1 MIWPDHETDKD
12 LLGYQHLVDAICKL
26 TESPHLLPAT
36 IGVFGDWGSGKS
48 SLLKMVSSK
57 LRGNKDDLVLTFN
70 GWLFEGYDDAKAALM
85 ETILDEIA
93 QRATLTIKAKKLILS
108 LSGRI
113 KWMRVLG
120 TGLKMGAGFA
130 AAGPAG
136 MAIVSGM
143 AIKDIIEKATKS
155 FEKLEDQKI
164 EDYFKT
170 EDEAKT
176 LRRGIRQFRKEFS
189 ELLKET
195 KIKTLVVIIDDLD
208 RCLPDTIIETL
219 EAIKLFLFVENSAFI
234 LGVDERLIKY
244 AVRSRFPELPGEKV
258 EVGRDYLEKLIQY
271 PIRIP
276 SLGRSEMETYIAL
289 LFLQTSKVE
298 ADKIAAIHAWCMSA
312 ETIQSD
318 RAFGYTVAKQILQE
332 VPSELEEHLILSEQL
347 APLLA
352 EGLNGNPRQCKRFL
366 NTLILRLQM
375 ADSRGIKLSKRILA
389 KLMLLEYFRPETF
402 RLLAQMQASQ
412 LGLPNELVVIESNM
426 YSEEKVTITG
436 FKKDES
442 GKTKDNEINES
453 TPPKKT
459 LAASLPA
466 NVQSWVEDSFVGGWL
481 LLEPKLSKVDLRPY
495 FYFSRDILGAI
506 GGTAK
511 RLSPRAQEVLIRLM
525 NDSDAVRG
533 NALKDGK
540 NLDNSEAASIFEE
553 LASRVKKDD
562 DLTRKYSPLNLLV
575 SWVTVRTELINEFL
589 IMLQQLPETVLPF
602 NILPKI
608 KGLTKNTPS
617 QTVAIALITKWS
629 KSSANQQL
637 QKAAVAAL
645 RS

>member
-12 LLGYQHLVDAICKL
+12 LLGYKHLVDVISDL

-57 LRGNKDDLVLTFN
+57 LSGNENNLVLTFN

-85 ETILDEIA
+85 ETILDEISK
-93 QRATLTIKAKKLILS
+93 RATLTVKAKRLLLS
-108 LSGRI
+108 LLGRV
-113 KWMRVLG
+113 KWLRVLG

-136 MAIVSGM
+136 LALVSGM
-143 AIKDIIEKATKS
+143 EIKDVVEKATES
-155 FEKLEDQKI
+155 LESLEDQKI
-164 EDYFKT
+164 EDYFAK
-170 EDEAKT
+170 EDQAKT
-176 LRRGIRQFRKEFS
+176 LRRGIREFRKEFG

-195 KIKTLVVIIDDLD
+195 RIKTLVVIIDDLD

-234 LGVDERLIKY
+234 LGADERLIKY
-244 AVRSRFPELPGEKV
+244 AVRRRFPELPGEKV

-289 LFLQTSKVE
+289 LFLDTSKIE
-298 ADKIAAIHAWCMSA
+298 AEKIEAVHAWCMSA

-318 RAFGYTVAKQILQE
+318 RAFGYASAKQILKE
-332 VPSELEEHLILSEQL
+332 IPPELEEHLILSEQL

-352 EGLNGNPRQCKRFL
+352 TGLNGNPRQCKRFL

-402 RLLAQMQASQ
+402 RLLAQMQAAQ
-412 LGLPNELVVIESNM
+412 LGLPNELFIIESKIF
-426 YSEEKVTITG
+426 SEDKAATG
-436 FKKDES
+436 SDAGKTE
-442 GKTKDNEINES
+442 KTKDDGSGDSLS
-453 TPPKKT
+453 TKKVSAPT
-459 LAASLPA
+459 LPA
-466 NVQSWVEDSFVGGWL
+466 NVQSWIEDSFVGGWL
-481 LLEPKLSKVDLRPY
+481 LLEPRLSKIDLRPY

-511 RLSPRAQEVLIRLM
+511 RLSPRAQDVLIKLM
-525 NDSDAVRG
+525 NDSEAVRG
-533 NALKDGK
+533 NALKDAR
-540 NLDNSEAASIFEE
+540 NLDSSEAASIFEE
-553 LASRVKKDD
+553 LAERIRKDD
-562 DLTRKYSPLNLLV
+562 DLTKKSSPLNLLV
-575 SWVTVRTELINEFL
+575 SWVETRSELINEFL
-589 IMLQQLPETVLPF
+589 ILLQQLPEAVLPF
-602 NILPKI
+602 NILPKV
-608 KGLTKNTPS
+608 KMLTKDTPS
-617 QTVAIALITKWS
+617 QATAMTLMERWS
-629 KSSANQQL
+629 KSSVNPQL
-637 QKAAVAAL
+637 QKAAIAAL
-645 RS
+645 R